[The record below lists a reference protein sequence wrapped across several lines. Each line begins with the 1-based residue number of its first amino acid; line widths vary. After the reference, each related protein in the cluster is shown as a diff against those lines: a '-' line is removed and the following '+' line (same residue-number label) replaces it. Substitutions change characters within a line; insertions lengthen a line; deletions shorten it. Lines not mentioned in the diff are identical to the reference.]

1 MFNIVSLPTHVLY
14 TYTSHVQCLPISHG
28 FLFLISISPHLRELM
43 LNNNQLRLL
52 PYELGRLIITLQ
64 VLGLKGNPLASD
76 VMGIYN
82 EPKGTHKLLSYMLDH
97 IHRKFHIHL
106 ISPVPWLNSGYY
118 HFKPSTCTCTCTRT
132 GVHVFTL
139 NISVLVRSIKGIPFA
154 SEVMDTGCIY
164 MYIATDFL
172 NLCLATFIVPW
183 VKSWQKKID
192 CLK

>member
-14 TYTSHVQCLPISHG
+14 TYSIPHMYSVCQ
-28 FLFLISISPHLRELM
+28 FLMVSFFSSLISPHLRELM

-106 ISPVPWLNSGYY
+106 SPVPWLNSGYY

-139 NISVLVRSIKGIPFA
+139 NISVLVRSKGN
-154 SEVMDTGCIY
+154 S
-164 MYIATDFL
+164 
-172 NLCLATFIVPW
+172 LCLWGHGYLHCNWLP
-183 VKSWQKKID
+183 
-192 CLK
+192 